1 MQVLQPNC
9 DIDESPPDG
18 FLFELA
24 VGFLVV
30 HNLLVEIAV
39 VRELHD
45 DAELVQ
51 LYHKELASMK
61 ACL

>member
-1 MQVLQPNC
+1 MQVLEP
-9 DIDESPPDG
+9 DGDVDESPPDG

-30 HNLLVEIAV
+30 YNLLVEIAV
-39 VRELHD
+39 VGELHD
-45 DAELVQ
+45 DAGLGR